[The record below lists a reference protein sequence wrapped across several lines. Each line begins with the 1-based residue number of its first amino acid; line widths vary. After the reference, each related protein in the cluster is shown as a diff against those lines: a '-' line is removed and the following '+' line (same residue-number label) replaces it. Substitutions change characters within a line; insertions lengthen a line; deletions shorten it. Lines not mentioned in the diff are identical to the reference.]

1 MGRIESVNPAA
12 CSRFR
17 AILHYKTSRSRNW
30 HRARQYLRLRKAI
43 RGHRHDLQRDR
54 SRYDSKSLSTAICS
68 HEGRALGKRSR
79 QAVASGYRAR
89 FARGQSGSP
98 RAHVATIAA
107 PWIRRRGGRGGT
119 VRTRE
124 TPSDRSRYLVQRR
137 HMPGGLTGYELAARA
152 RALSPTIRIL
162 LTSGYDAELAA
173 AQDTTMSSLKVLR
186 KPYKQAELARAL
198 RDVLGD

>member
-43 RGHRHDLQRDR
+43 RGQRHDLQRDR

-89 FARGQSGSP
+89 S
-98 RAHVATIAA
+98 
-107 PWIRRRGGRGGT
+107 
-119 VRTRE
+119 
-124 TPSDRSRYLVQRR
+124 RSR
-137 HMPGGLTGYELAARA
+137 
-152 RALSPTIRIL
+152 TIRISACSRCNDCSAL
-162 LTSGYDAELAA
+162 DTPSRRQRGDRPHSRNSKRQKSISCSATSY
-173 AQDTTMSSLKVLR
+173 
-186 KPYKQAELARAL
+186 ARWAHRL
-198 RDVLGD
+198 